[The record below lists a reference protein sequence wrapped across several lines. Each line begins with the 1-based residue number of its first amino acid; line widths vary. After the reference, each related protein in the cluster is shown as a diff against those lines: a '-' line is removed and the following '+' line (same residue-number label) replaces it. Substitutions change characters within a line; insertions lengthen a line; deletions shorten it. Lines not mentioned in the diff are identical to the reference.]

1 VLLKRLVVHE
11 LSAELCRLQGKGT
24 LEKMARKNSID
35 TCPLCSATNERSIL
49 HHPRL
54 DHRRTEAEARL
65 LLERSAEG
73 TLGWDPETKKNRA
86 ALKHL
91 SSD

>member
-1 VLLKRLVVHE
+1 
-11 LSAELCRLQGKGT
+11 
-24 LEKMARKNSID
+24 MARKNSIC
-35 TCPLCSATNERSIL
+35 TCPLCWASIERNIL
-49 HHPRL
+49 HHLQL
-54 DHRRTEAEARL
+54 DHLRTEAEARL

>member
-1 VLLKRLVVHE
+1 MSSLFGQDRAQLLDH
-11 LSAELCRLQGKGT
+11 LQ
-24 LEKMARKNSID
+24 
-35 TCPLCSATNERSIL
+35 
-49 HHPRL
+49 L
-54 DHRRTEAEARL
+54 DHRRTEIEARAL
-65 LLERSAEG
+65 VLRSVEG